1 MISGGLAMHLNDS
14 FGRSKKIKY
23 YCTFHEQ
30 ATAMAAEAY
39 SKITG
44 KLGVCVVT
52 GGPGGSNSIT
62 GTVCQWQDSIPILYI
77 SGQVRTE
84 ISAEGT
90 GLRQLGEQELN
101 ITEIVKPISKYA
113 IRITDPQ
120 SIRYHLE
127 KAIHLATTGRPG
139 PVWIDVPLDIQAH
152 QVEEKSMEKFD
163 PNELETKSTTS
174 KNISV
179 TVNEIFKF
187 LQKSNRP
194 VLLAGNGIRIS
205 GAYKSFLKLVEILKI
220 PVLTASCANDLM
232 YNEHALYF
240 GNPGTIGD
248 RSANFIIQNSDLV
261 LSIGAR
267 LNFKTTGFNYQA
279 FAREAKLIFVNIDA
293 DELNKKTIN
302 PYMKVQSDAG
312 IFIEEMI
319 KQSEKTKLPE
329 YKKWINNC
337 LDWEK
342 LFPKVLPQ
350 YLKDG
355 DKYVNPYF
363 FMHTLSSYF
372 KEGDILTTCSGV
384 TSATAFLMARLKK
397 NQRFLANIG
406 CGPMGYEL
414 PSGIGASIASGR
426 KQVIVIVGD
435 GSLQFNIQE
444 LQTLITYKLPI
455 KIFVYNNQGYLSIRN
470 TQKNFAGQ
478 RFFASDAHSGVV
490 IPDLS
495 KIAYAY
501 GLHFVDIKNHK
512 DLDEGIKKVLQ
523 HKGPVLCN
531 VKMASS
537 VEIIPRI
544 GSEVLPNGSMV
555 SKPLEDMYP
564 YMQRKIFFKNMIV
577 KPFSYDKK
585 KP

>member
-1 MISGGLAMHLNDS
+1 MHLNDS

-30 ATAMAAEAY
+30 AAAMAAEAY

-52 GGPGGSNSIT
+52 GGPGGSNSLT
-62 GTVCQWQDSIPILYI
+62 GIVCQWQDSVPALYI

-84 ISAEGT
+84 ISAEGSD
-90 GLRQLGEQELN
+90 LRQLGEQELN
-101 ITEIVKPISKYA
+101 ITDIVKPVTKYA
-113 IRITDPQ
+113 VRITDPQ

-127 KAIHLATTGRPG
+127 KAIYLATTGRPG

-152 QVEEKSMEKFD
+152 QIEEKSMVKFD
-163 PNELETKSTTS
+163 PEELETNRTTS
-174 KNISV
+174 KSISDSI
-179 TVNEIFKF
+179 NEILKL

-194 VLLAGNGIRIS
+194 VILAGNGIRIS
-205 GAYKSFLKLVEILKI
+205 GAYKSFLKLVNILKI

-232 YNEHALYF
+232 YEEYPLYF
-240 GNPGTIGD
+240 GNPGIIGD
-248 RSANFIIQNSDLV
+248 RTANFIIQNSDLV

-279 FAREAKLIFVNIDA
+279 FAREAKIIFVNIDA
-293 DELNKKTIN
+293 NELNKKTVN
-302 PYMKVQSDAG
+302 PYMKVEADAKV
-312 IFIEEMI
+312 FIEELI
-319 KQSEKTKLPE
+319 QQSEKSKLPE
-329 YKKWINNC
+329 YDVWVTKCKRWTT
-337 LDWEK
+337 
-342 LFPKVLPQ
+342 LFPKILPQ

-414 PSGIGASIASGR
+414 PSGIGASIASG
-426 KQVIVIVGD
+426 KKPVIVIVGD
-435 GSLQFNIQE
+435 GSLQFNIHE
-444 LQTLITYKLPI
+444 LQTLITYELPL
-455 KIFVYNNQGYLSIRN
+455 KIFVYDNKGYLSIRN
-470 TQKNFAGQ
+470 TQKKFAGQ
-478 RFFASDAHSGVV
+478 RFFASDANSGVV
-490 IPDLS
+490 IPNLS

-501 GLHFVDIKNHK
+501 GMHFIEIKNHN
-512 DLDEGIKKVLQ
+512 DLHRGIKKVLE
-523 HKGPVLCN
+523 HKGPVLCRVN
-531 VKMASS
+531 MAPS

-544 GSEVLPNGSMV
+544 GSEVLPDGSMI

-564 YMQRKIFFKNMIV
+564 YLPREIFFKNMIA
-577 KPFSYDKK
+577 KPLSYDKK
-585 KP
+585 